1 MTHLKLEI
9 YTTYAHDLK
18 YENSYLKAARAEQ

>member
-18 YENSYLKAARAEQ
+18 YEINYLKAARAE